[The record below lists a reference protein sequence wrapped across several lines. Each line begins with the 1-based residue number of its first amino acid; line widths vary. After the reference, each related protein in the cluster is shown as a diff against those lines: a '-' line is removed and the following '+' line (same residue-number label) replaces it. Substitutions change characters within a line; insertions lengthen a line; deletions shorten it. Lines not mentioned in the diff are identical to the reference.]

1 MSDMKEV
8 DFLRS
13 IARDDD
19 GAARLVLADWLEEHG
34 DKPRADFVRV
44 QCELAASGLTE
55 ERSRTLRVREREL
68 LDAHRHEWLRAFGL
82 PLEGVCFRG
91 GLIAAARRSEWAGG
105 KMLDAAHAWRLATL

>member
-1 MSDMKEV
+1 MPDMKEA

-19 GAARLVLADWLEEHG
+19 NAGRLVLADWLEEHG

-44 QCELAASGLTE
+44 QCELAVPGLTE
-55 ERSRTLRVREREL
+55 LRRTLRAREREL

-91 GLIAAARRSEWAGG
+91 GLIAAARLSEWAGG